1 MTAAAPLALAIQ
13 PHVHAL
19 GWTLVH
25 SVWQVSLIAAALFL
39 LLEALRNARA
49 TTRYAAACTALGLIA
64 ATALVTYA
72 ILIGRE
78 SVAVF
83 PAGFLAGGALTF
95 GVAGTT
101 ALIMP
106 SVVLAWCVGVAVAS
120 ARLLN
125 GLVQIQR
132 IRREASRLP
141 NDGWQETVDR
151 LGGRLGLC
159 TAVRVVESAAASV
172 PTVIGWMRPVILMPA
187 AAVMGLTPQQLEVV
201 IAHELAH
208 IRRHDYLV
216 NLLQCVME
224 TLLFYHP
231 GVWWISGRIREER
244 EYCCDDLVVAVCGDP
259 IGYAT
264 TLTNLEA
271 MRGAQPHLGL
281 ASTGGPLMKRVTR
294 LVGSPVATRRRA
306 VLWIAPLAGLV
317 ALAAL
322 AALAG
327 KVVSGTHQKSDTAAS
342 EPQRVSV
349 VLDDGS
355 SAELTVALDGA
366 ETPAAASEPQRV
378 SVVLDDGSSAEL
390 TVVLDGAEMPA
401 AASEPQRVSVVLDDG
416 SSAEL
421 TVALVGAETPAA
433 ASAKAPG
440 ILELPELVTEVA
452 PAQFE
457 ITAEQVEGDTQEPE
471 AFEIA
476 LEDATGELHFVV
488 HLSDDEA
495 AAPADAD
502 SAGFLIELVPQVSD
516 EAPIHVMFT
525 DADGVGGEADVV
537 LDEFAPIDA
546 EPQSPSAP
554 VTADVR
560 TSEGVLHVVFQ
571 ETPAA
576 GEQPKVDA
584 GVEQLPPANDAP
596 VKGSLRRVESTKS
609 APNKPAKK
617 VRPHSKRE
625 R

>member
-49 TTRYAAACTALGLIA
+49 TTRYAAACAALGLIA

-355 SAELTVALDGA
+355 SAELTV
-366 ETPAAASEPQRV
+366 
-378 SVVLDDGSSAEL
+378 
-390 TVVLDGAEMPA
+390 VLDGAEMPA